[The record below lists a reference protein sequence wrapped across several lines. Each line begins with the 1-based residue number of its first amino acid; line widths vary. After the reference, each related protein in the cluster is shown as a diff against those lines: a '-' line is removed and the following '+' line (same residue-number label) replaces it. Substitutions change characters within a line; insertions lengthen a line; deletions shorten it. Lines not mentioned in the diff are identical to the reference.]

1 MVRLAHLPPVVG
13 FALALGAGATL
24 RHLGVPFLWTLASL
38 LALSFLKQPW
48 HRPGRFLSALGV
60 ALLSGFLLTG
70 SWIRGVERD
79 CRFDLREGEVIR
91 ATGWLAGPLVGGMGE
106 IRPDGSGPAA
116 SRCRRPIRLLAP
128 GPDGLGLS
136 GGRIVIRGRWRKSPR
151 RGDRN
156 PMWAGYLRVDSAGVA
171 PGGRSSQW
179 RGVRERITTWVRSSA
194 ERLYPETSSLVLA
207 LVWARK
213 DGLDRSVREAF
224 SRAGVAHLLAI
235 SGFHVGVVAGVLF
248 LLLGL
253 MGGTQ
258 TFRFVAS
265 GIGVWIYVVTIG
277 LPDAASRA
285 AVLLSLLTVGRI
297 ANRAVHPL
305 GALATAF
312 LGLLLFDPGAL
323 TRPGFQLSF
332 AGATGLVLGY
342 RPISEGLDRLFRKR
356 IPSGLL
362 GGIGAGAAATLA
374 TLPLVAWHFGRISL
388 VGIPVTLL
396 ATPLIVLAIPGI
408 FLSLL
413 LLALGP
419 GPASV
424 VASGVEVVLLVLL
437 EIVQRASALPMAS
450 LWVPHNLVLLG
461 TGALAV
467 VGVLALSVPGMM
479 RGPRGRIL
487 FLSGVTVFFLGPPGL
502 LLLERG
508 SLELVVLDV
517 GQGDASL
524 IRSPG
529 GRWIL
534 VDAGPSG
541 LGDDAGEQTVVPFLR
556 GRGVSELEFM
566 ILTHPDM
573 DHVGGASSV
582 LEEMDVGAVLD
593 PGMPAGT
600 EAFLGALETARARGI
615 PWRVLQAGDSINLDG
630 MVLRV
635 LAPEGE
641 GEGRE
646 EDGANRASIVLEVRF
661 GAFSA
666 LLTGDAP
673 AESETRFL
681 PRTLSPR
688 INVLKVGHHGSST
701 STSPGLLRRINPEVA
716 LISVGRRNRFGHPTA
731 EVISRL
737 RNGGTRIFRTD
748 QVGALVVRAQEDGR
762 FSVSHDG
769 L

>member
-1 MVRLAHLPPVVG
+1 
-13 FALALGAGATL
+13 
-24 RHLGVPFLWTLASL
+24 
-38 LALSFLKQPW
+38 
-48 HRPGRFLSALGV
+48 
-60 ALLSGFLLTG
+60 
-70 SWIRGVERD
+70 
-79 CRFDLREGEVIR
+79 
-91 ATGWLAGPLVGGMGE
+91 
-106 IRPDGSGPAA
+106 
-116 SRCRRPIRLLAP
+116 
-128 GPDGLGLS
+128 
-136 GGRIVIRGRWRKSPR
+136 
-151 RGDRN
+151 
-156 PMWAGYLRVDSAGVA
+156 MWAGYLRVDSAGVA

-541 LGDDAGEQTVVPFLR
+541 LGYDAGEQTVVPFLR